1 MKHTELKN
9 LSLLLLTAMIWG
21 SAFVAQSA
29 GMDYV
34 GPFTFLSV
42 RSFLGGIFL
51 LPCIRFLDRR
61 NAAEDTSCASG
72 CCGNSR
78 KQLVIGGCCAG
89 LALMLA
95 SSLQQI
101 GILYTTVGKAGFL
114 TAMYVIIVPF
124 LGVFLLHQ
132 KLEKRIWVCV
142 LLAVCGMALLCLN
155 GSARLQLGDALEL
168 LCALAF
174 SVHILILDHFTVKV
188 DPVRLSCIQFF
199 VCGILSAIPMLLL
212 ERPTMSVLLAAWLP
226 IAYAGILSSGVGYTL
241 QAVAQKKCDPTLAS
255 LVMCLES
262 VFSAVFGWLILHQ
275 ALSLR
280 EGVGCILMFAA
291 IVLANLPGKQ
301 THTESKREKVYQQEE
316 RKKV

>member
-9 LSLLLLTAMIWG
+9 LLLLFLTAMIWG
-21 SAFVAQSA
+21 AAFVAQSA

-34 GPFTFLSV
+34 GPFTFLSA

-51 LPCIRFLDRR
+51 LPCIHFLEKLNTVDNTPRKADCR
-61 NAAEDTSCASG
+61 SN
-72 CCGNSR
+72 R
-78 KQLVIGGCCAG
+78 KQLLLGGSCAG
-89 LALMLA
+89 LVLMLA

-174 SVHILILDHFTVKV
+174 SIHILVLDHFTSKV

-212 ERPTMSVLLAAWLP
+212 EHPTIHVLLAAWLP
-226 IAYAGILSSGVGYTL
+226 IAYAGILSSGVAYTL
-241 QAVAQKKCDPTLAS
+241 QAIAQKKCDPTLAS

-280 EGVGCILMFAA
+280 EGIGCILMFAA
-291 IVLANLPGKQ
+291 IVLANLPGKKHDTATSQ
-301 THTESKREKVYQQEE
+301 NQKTYQHKE
-316 RKKV
+316 RKNI